1 MKFDFMSL
9 LSFTIAVT
17 LLMAGNAASGAMKA
31 RKDGSFS
38 KQELIDGIIN
48 YALWLSTIVCLIAAT
63 QIYGGNLEIT
73 LWDSTYTLN
82 QAVEV
87 TKTGVYMVWA
97 AKLIQNVSE
106 YAGIKRQVDLDKL
119 IENANRIPSVE
130 QDIIDQEGQC

>member
-1 MKFDFMSL
+1 MKFDFQSL
-9 LSFTIAVT
+9 LSFTLAVT
-17 LLMAGNAASGAMKA
+17 LLMAGNTASGAMKA
-31 RKDGSFS
+31 RKDGSFD

-48 YALWLSTIVCLIAAT
+48 YALWLATVVSLIAAT
-63 QIYGGNLEIT
+63 QIYGGDMQIT
-73 LWDSTYTLN
+73 LWDSTYTLK

-119 IENANRIPSVE
+119 IQNANRVPTIQ